1 MLVPLVDATTVP
13 EVRTPTP
20 VGVPLNAG
28 LLIVGDV
35 PKTFADIK
43 EINTDYAYVPS
54 TKIKIGIEKFISWY
68 NNYKIL
74 N

>member
-1 MLVPLVDATTVP
+1 MGKKAIKEMYPMQQ
-13 EVRTPTP
+13 
-20 VGVPLNAG
+20 
-28 LLIVGDV
+28 GDV

-54 TKIKIGIEKFISWY
+54 TTIKIGIEKFISWY